1 MRRQWNVNLLMLARS
16 GAGIEQ
22 SWCSTTYLLDLL
34 FTHKNQPETLIKL
47 YISGNSPYARRARL
61 AVREGGLTEKVE
73 EIAIKSLDQLQEIGV
88 GQKIPVLICD
98 DGTSLCES
106 LIITHYLNDLA
117 DGTLMP
123 RDKVAAMKTLE
134 LEAVASVLMDSHYV
148 RSSEKY
154 RRDKEHQSADLLA
167 REQSRANSCYDR
179 LNVLVADEGE
189 QITLATIAVISALDY
204 ADWRHAEDGWRH
216 GRDALATYYERI
228 SQRPAFAE
236 TAPKY

>member
-1 MRRQWNVNLLMLARS
+1 MFHHLPFRS
-16 GAGIEQ
+16 IIHPQ
-22 SWCSTTYLLDLL
+22 
-34 FTHKNQPETLIKL
+34 KPPETLIKL

-117 DGTLMP
+117 DGTL
-123 RDKVAAMKTLE
+123 E

-189 QITLATIAVISALDY
+189 QITLATT
-204 ADWRHAEDGWRH
+204 R
-216 GRDALATYYERI
+216 
-228 SQRPAFAE
+228 
-236 TAPKY
+236 